1 MAVHLHQLVNRARSV
16 SGGRVDRMSNT
27 FSVLVGGRSWD
38 WLRELCRPLG
48 VQAQLLDEAC
58 LPLLPPETPAAGQPG
73 VSIRE
78 LTAREDR
85 PLLAPVTRALQTRAP
100 QSVHLDDA
108 DFICTPLVVEGRSLR
123 RARRGPARRDRARH
137 AVSGEQ
143 LSTVCGWLAGA
154 VERHLSSAVAGPD
167 NLSALHK
174 VLQHVVQGGTD
185 RDLVAVFAEALALWH
200 DIEVVG
206 YIETAPGVFMR
217 AASLA
222 GRMVQDRPIVFP
234 TQSLPLELRVTRI
247 PQTDINGM
255 ESAGPGD
262 VLVTLLTR
270 GDGNGTWLLTMSG
283 AIDAC
288 DPQVLGNYVSAL
300 DMAVALATAAS
311 RTRVAM
317 LLSHRLSASPG
328 EAGGG
333 FEAALDALRAALT
346 ATAASIAVESTGRRI
361 VYHAGSAE
369 IGSAAG
375 DADRARMLV
384 RRVMPGGAGATL
396 TLVRADHQHFT
407 PLEHSMALVAAE
419 LLADWVVK
427 PAAIETRRC
436 RHGIRTHDRTAG
448 ERSARARA
456 RGDGRGCRHQRRGAW
471 RVAGVRRRAPPP
483 DAAVRRRRRAP
494 SGRSRSSASRHDR
507 GARGGRR
514 EPAAHGARRH
524 RRLALVDQGD
534 RVCHEGAGRGCGRG
548 DPERCAC
555 QRAAPLGQR
564 GHAFRGRL
572 GRSGALVCVGSEIAV
587 QPCGSKSWAP
597 CGARWSSTSRPV
609 CSISI
614 RTVPCSS
621 IPSRSCPTA
630 SMP

>member
-1 MAVHLHQLVNRARSV
+1 MAVHLHQQVNCVRSV
-16 SGGRVDRMSNT
+16 SNGRVDPMSNA
-27 FSVLVGGRSWD
+27 FSVLVGSRSWD
-38 WLRELCRPLG
+38 WLLELCRPLG
-48 VQAQLLDEAC
+48 VQAQLLDAAC
-58 LPLLPPETPAAGQPG
+58 QPLLPPETPSTGQPG
-73 VSIRE
+73 LSLRE

-85 PLLAPVTRALQTRAP
+85 PLQAPVTKALQARTP
-100 QSVHLDDA
+100 QSIHMDGA
-108 DFICTPLVVEGRSLR
+108 DLLCTPLVVDGRSLGVLAV
-123 RARRGPARRDRARH
+123 ARLARSGPDSI
-137 AVSGEQ
+137 SGEQ
-143 LSTVCGWLAGA
+143 LSTVCEWLAGA
-154 VERHLSSAVAGPD
+154 VERHLSSAAAGPD

-222 GRMVQDRPIVFP
+222 GRLVQDRAIVFP
-234 TQSLPLELRVTRI
+234 AQSLPPELRVSRI

-262 VLVTLLTR
+262 ILVTMLTR
-270 GDGNGTWLLTMSG
+270 GGGNGTWLLTMSG

-288 DPQVLGNYVSAL
+288 DPRLLGNYVSAL

-328 EAGGG
+328 EAAGG

-346 ATAASIAVESTGRRI
+346 ATAASFAVESTGRRV

-369 IGSAAG
+369 IGSVAG
-375 DADRARMLV
+375 EADRARLLV

-427 PAAIETRRC
+427 PAAMDAIDAVTVFGRTIERLASEALERGLAVTAVVVATNGAAPGASQAFVDELRRQM
-436 RHGIRTHDRTAG
+436 RQSDVVGVLRPGEVGLLLPDTTASHAAAVAKRLRTALGAIAAARSSIRAIGFATRVPG
-448 ERSARARA
+448 EGVAEGILNDARANAHRRSGNGAVRSA
-456 RGDGRGCRHQRRGAW
+456 
-471 RVAGVRRRAPPP
+471 
-483 DAAVRRRRRAP
+483 
-494 SGRSRSSASRHDR
+494 AS
-507 GARGGRR
+507 
-514 EPAAHGARRH
+514 
-524 RRLALVDQGD
+524 
-534 RVCHEGAGRGCGRG
+534 
-548 DPERCAC
+548 
-555 QRAAPLGQR
+555 
-564 GHAFRGRL
+564 
-572 GRSGALVCVGSEIAV
+572 
-587 QPCGSKSWAP
+587 
-597 CGARWSSTSRPV
+597 
-609 CSISI
+609 
-614 RTVPCSS
+614 
-621 IPSRSCPTA
+621 
-630 SMP
+630 

>member
-1 MAVHLHQLVNRARSV
+1 
-16 SGGRVDRMSNT
+16 MSNA

-58 LPLLPPETPAAGQPG
+58 VPLLPPETASTGQPG
-73 VSIRE
+73 VSIRD
-78 LTAREDR
+78 LAARPDR
-85 PLLAPVTRALQTRAP
+85 LLLAPITKALQTRVAQP
-100 QSVHLDDA
+100 VHIDDA
-108 DFICTPLVVEGRSLR
+108 EILCTPLIVEGRAQGVLAV
-123 RARRGPARRDRARH
+123 ARLSRSGPAS
-137 AVSGEQ
+137 VSGEQ

-222 GRMVQDRPIVFP
+222 GRTVQDRPIVFP

-255 ESAGPGD
+255 EAAGPGD

-317 LLSHRLSASPG
+317 LLSHRLSAGPG
-328 EAGGG
+328 EPGGG

-346 ATAASIAVESTGRRI
+346 AAAASIAVESTGRRI

-369 IGSAAG
+369 IGSSAG
-375 DADRARMLV
+375 ETDRARMLV
-384 RRVMPGGAGATL
+384 RRVMPAGEGATL
-396 TLVRADHQHFT
+396 TLVRGDHQHFT

-419 LLADWVVK
+419 LLADWAAK
-427 PAAIETRRC
+427 PAAIEATDAITLFGRTIERLASEALERGLAVTAVVVATNGAAPGASQAFVDELRRQM
-436 RHGIRTHDRTAG
+436 RQSDVVGVLRPGEVGLLLPDTTA
-448 ERSARARA
+448 AHA
-456 RGDGRGCRHQRRGAW
+456 
-471 RVAGVRRRAPPP
+471 
-483 DAAVRRRRRAP
+483 AAVAKRLRAALTAIAA
-494 SGRSRSSASRHDR
+494 SRSSIRAIGFATRMPGEGVAEGILNDARANAMRRAGNGAVHSAAS
-507 GARGGRR
+507 
-514 EPAAHGARRH
+514 
-524 RRLALVDQGD
+524 
-534 RVCHEGAGRGCGRG
+534 
-548 DPERCAC
+548 
-555 QRAAPLGQR
+555 
-564 GHAFRGRL
+564 
-572 GRSGALVCVGSEIAV
+572 
-587 QPCGSKSWAP
+587 
-597 CGARWSSTSRPV
+597 
-609 CSISI
+609 
-614 RTVPCSS
+614 
-621 IPSRSCPTA
+621 
-630 SMP
+630 

>member
-1 MAVHLHQLVNRARSV
+1 
-16 SGGRVDRMSNT
+16 MSNA

-48 VQAQLLDEAC
+48 VQAQLLDEAG
-58 LPLLPPETPAAGQPG
+58 LPLLPPETPTAGPPG
-73 VSIRE
+73 LSIRE
-78 LTAREDR
+78 LTARQDR
-85 PLLAPVTRALQTRAP
+85 PLLPSITRALQTRAP
-100 QSVHLDDA
+100 QSLRVEDA
-108 DFICTPLVVEGRSLR
+108 DVMCTPLMVEGRAHGVL
-123 RARRGPARRDRARH
+123 
-137 AVSGEQ
+137 AVSRLPRSTPAPVSSEQ

-154 VERHLSSAVAGPD
+154 VERHLSSAVTGPD

-174 VLQHVVQGGTD
+174 VLQHVVQSGTD

-222 GRMVQDRPIVFP
+222 GRTVQDRPIVFP
-234 TQSLPLELRVTRI
+234 TQSLPLELRITRI

-255 ESAGPGD
+255 EGAGPGD

-328 EAGGG
+328 ESGGG

-346 ATAASIAVESTGRRI
+346 ATSASIAVESTGRRI

-369 IGSAAG
+369 IGSTTA
-375 DADRARMLV
+375 DVDRARMLV
-384 RRVMPGGAGATL
+384 RRVMPGGDGTTL

-419 LLADWVVK
+419 LLGDWVVK
-427 PAAIETRRC
+427 PAVIETADAVTVFGRTIERLASEALERGLAVTAVVVATNGAAPGASQAFVDELRRQM
-436 RHGIRTHDRTAG
+436 RQSDVVGVLRPGEVGLLLPDTTAAHAAAVARRLRTALSALAAARSSIKAIGFATRVPG
-448 ERSARARA
+448 EGVADGILNDARANA
-456 RGDGRGCRHQRRGAW
+456 QRRSGNGA
-471 RVAGVRRRAPPP
+471 VHS
-483 DAAVRRRRRAP
+483 AA
-494 SGRSRSSASRHDR
+494 S
-507 GARGGRR
+507 
-514 EPAAHGARRH
+514 
-524 RRLALVDQGD
+524 
-534 RVCHEGAGRGCGRG
+534 
-548 DPERCAC
+548 
-555 QRAAPLGQR
+555 
-564 GHAFRGRL
+564 
-572 GRSGALVCVGSEIAV
+572 
-587 QPCGSKSWAP
+587 
-597 CGARWSSTSRPV
+597 
-609 CSISI
+609 
-614 RTVPCSS
+614 
-621 IPSRSCPTA
+621 
-630 SMP
+630 